1 MASDKIVELE
11 QKRTALEAIIA
22 EAGSALVAF
31 SGGVDSALLAYIVHL
46 RLGVRMLAVT
56 LQSPSYPAGQI
67 QKARD
72 FAVHFK
78 IPHLV
83 IPSDELNIPE
93 FRENSPDR
101 CYHCKKEIISKIKAI
116 AEQRRFNVIFD
127 GTNADDLSDYRPGAR
142 ALREMGVRS
151 PFAEVGLTKEEIR
164 IISQNEHLPTWDT
177 PASACLASR
186 IPYGVAIDQER
197 LKQIED
203 AEESIREL
211 GFRQFR
217 VRYHGELARIEIS
230 RDELPRALSLEMF
243 DEMQR
248 RLKTVGFT
256 FVTIDA
262 GGYRTGSM
270 NELLSE
276 KERDKK

>member
-1 MASDKIVELE
+1 MLSEDLVKLDR
-11 QKRTALEAIIA
+11 KRTALEAIIA
-22 EAGSALVAF
+22 EAGSAAVAF
-31 SGGVDSALLAYIVHL
+31 SGGVDSSLLAHLVHL
-46 RLGVRMLAVT
+46 QLGVRMLAVT
-56 LQSPSYPAGQI
+56 LRSPSYPAEQI

-72 FAVHFK
+72 FAAHFN

-83 IPSDELNIPE
+83 ITSDELDIPE

-101 CYHCKKEIISKIKAI
+101 CYHCKKEIISKIQMI
-116 AEQRRFNVIFD
+116 AEQRRLHVIFD
-127 GTNADDLSDYRPGAR
+127 GTNADDLSDYRPGTR
-142 ALREMGVRS
+142 ALEEMGVRS
-151 PFAEVGLTKEEIR
+151 PFAEVGMTKEEIR
-164 IISQNEHLPTWDT
+164 IISREEHLPTWDT

-203 AEESIREL
+203 AEEAIREL

-230 RDELPRALSLEMF
+230 REELPRALNMEMF
-243 DEMQR
+243 AEMHK
-248 RLKTVGFT
+248 RLKATGFT
-256 FVTIDA
+256 FVTMDL

-270 NELLSE
+270 NEALRKKGKEE
-276 KERDKK
+276 K